1 VSKAVSPARQVEDAK
16 AKQAAV
22 RSSIQRDCRLE
33 FTGYIIA
40 ENGELDRRK
49 RGLVSPSSPGFRW
62 GFT

>member
-40 ENGELDRRK
+40 ENGDACRRLP
-49 RGLVSPSSPGFRW
+49 RLQVGLYLTWERR
-62 GFT
+62 